1 MKPII
6 ILIVLIFFSK
16 TVNAETV
23 YVLSHD
29 RGITTELMR
38 STVATIVLCII
49 SGFLLSLTR
58 IILNDQ
64 LKRKMLEKG
73 VPVEVIANM
82 LPRKN
87 ELTIAIKWFSVLT
100 AISIGLLI
108 ISFTPPLGIHSI
120 IIMTACVA
128 LGFLGF
134 YVWAKRVKN

>member
-1 MKPII
+1 MKRTITII
-6 ILIVLIFFSK
+6 ALLFFYIAA
-16 TVNAETV
+16 NAQTI
-23 YVLSHD
+23 YVLSRD

-49 SGFLLSLTR
+49 CGFLLALTR

-82 LPRKN
+82 LPQKN
-87 ELTIAIKWFSVLT
+87 ELVIAIKWFSVLMS
-100 AISIGLLI
+100 ISVGLLI
-108 ISFTPPLGIHSI
+108 ICFTPPLGIHSI
-120 IIMTACVA
+120 LIMTVCVA

-134 YVWAKRVKN
+134 YAWAKRLKG